1 MAIYGILC
9 AISIALYELI
19 QIFVEDKSTA
29 TNLLIWSATMFAPIE
44 VFVIYT
50 SWKNKKVQSLYF
62 NNISILMQLIKVEN
76 KYNILKNIV
85 LVGDNNYDH
94 LKKTTHLFDDD
105 CIFLKKSVWF

>member
-1 MAIYGILC
+1 
-9 AISIALYELI
+9 
-19 QIFVEDKSTA
+19 
-29 TNLLIWSATMFAPIE
+29 
-44 VFVIYT
+44 
-50 SWKNKKVQSLYF
+50 
-62 NNISILMQLIKVEN
+62 MQLIKVEN